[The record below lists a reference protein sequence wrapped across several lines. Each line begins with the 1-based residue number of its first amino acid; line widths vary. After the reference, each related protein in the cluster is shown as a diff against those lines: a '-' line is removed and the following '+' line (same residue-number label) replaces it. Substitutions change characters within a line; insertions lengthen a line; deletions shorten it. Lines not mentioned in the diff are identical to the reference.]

1 MNYLKYSRNLYS
13 AIDSL
18 LILCI
23 KKSLGRGVKYKFDY
37 YEHCNMSFNNKYI
50 NVPLLFPSII
60 FKQKKQNKQTKSIVV
75 RRERGSLQK
84 AGKCKVKQFLSLF
97 FFFKFAKVV
106 SVMHKSAV

>member
-60 FKQKKQNKQTKSIVV
+60 FKQKKQNKQTNKIHCSKRKRKSSKKL
-75 RRERGSLQK
+75 ES
-84 AGKCKVKQFLSLF
+84 
-97 FFFKFAKVV
+97 AK
-106 SVMHKSAV
+106 